1 MQFSDSCDAIEMAG
15 AESGGFDSNCMTLTR
30 YVLANQKK
38 VPDAT
43 GDLTQLLV
51 SIQTAVKTVSSA
63 VRKAGIVQL

>member
-1 MQFSDSCDAIEMAG
+1 MQYSDSCDAIRMAG